1 MSIDQLIKEY
11 DIEIKW
17 TTYPFHTD
25 IPEEGILLKDRF
37 PQSSNDIMPVKNP
50 VEDKAAEL
58 GLPFKTPER
67 LYNTRLIQ
75 ELSKWADSLNKGNEF
90 HHAAFRAHYV
100 EGKNIS
106 DIRVLCDLAED
117 VGLSTSEA
125 RAVLEDRKFIG
136 QVDEDWEKA
145 DELQIAMV
153 PTFILEDNRLVGWHP
168 YDKLLEM
175 LEMNGVKR
183 KK

>member
-1 MSIDQLIKEY
+1 M
-11 DIEIKW
+11 
-17 TTYPFHTD
+17 TYPFHTD
-25 IPEEGILLKDRF
+25 IPEKGILLKDRF
-37 PQSSNDIMPVKNP
+37 PQSSNNIMPVKNP
-50 VEDKAAEL
+50 VEDKATEL

-90 HHAAFRAHYV
+90 HYAAFRAHYV

-106 DIRVLCDLAED
+106 DIRVLCDLAEGVD
-117 VGLSTSEA
+117 LSPSEA
-125 RAVLEDRKFIG
+125 KEVLSARKFSAH
-136 QVDEDWEKA
+136 VDEDWERA
-145 DELQIAMV
+145 DMLQIAMV
-153 PTFILEDNRLVGWHP
+153 PTFILEDDRLVGWHP